1 MSGSVAQALDWALVG
16 GFVHRDAASAP
27 EPLAIGMKDGAIAFV
42 GGEQELGASVPTRRL
57 AGHHVYPGFAD
68 AHGHLYHLGARLEEV
83 RLEDTHSADEVLA
96 RVRAASASVPA
107 SAWVLGGGWD
117 ESLWTDGK
125 MPRAQDLEAA
135 SGGRPA
141 CLQRRDCH
149 AVWVSSSVLALAG
162 VDASTPE
169 VEGGRILRDTSGR
182 PTGVLIDRAKN
193 LVTRMV
199 PAPTHDAMRRRFL
212 LAMRI
217 CLEAGL
223 TAVHAMGVDAAELAA
238 LRELDREDRLPIR
251 VHAAL
256 HDEAT
261 LWAEEFAHGPQKAEG
276 HRRLAVRA
284 VKLFSDGALGSR
296 GAALF
301 EDYTD
306 DPGNRGLLLL
316 HGDELIERLTR
327 ATRAGYQS
335 CVHAIGDRANREVL
349 DAFATMA
356 GGADGAAFLALRPR
370 IEHAQVLAESDM
382 GRFAAIGV
390 IASMQPV
397 HAAGDQRWAEAR
409 LGPERA
415 RFAYANQSLVQAHAR
430 LCFGSD
436 FPIETHDPREG
447 LIAARTR
454 ALLGG
459 DTSAGW
465 NPREQV
471 SAEVAIAGYTSG
483 PAYASF
489 GENERGKIAEGYL
502 ADLTIW
508 DRDLNS
514 ASAAE
519 LRQARVI
526 ATVVGGK
533 LEHSALPPGA
543 MVDR

>member
-1 MSGSVAQALDWALVG
+1 MSGSVAHALDWALVG

-83 RLEDTHSADEVLA
+83 RLEDAHSADEVLA
-96 RVRAASASVPA
+96 RVRAAATSMPA

-117 ESLWTDGK
+117 ESLWTDGR
-125 MPRAQDLEAA
+125 MPSAEDLEAA

-149 AVWVSSSVLALAG
+149 AVWVSASVLALAG
-162 VDASTPE
+162 IDASTAE
-169 VEGGRILRDTSGR
+169 IEGGRILRDTSGR
-182 PTGVLIDRAKN
+182 PTGVLIDRAKD

-199 PAPTHDAMRRRFL
+199 PAPTYDAMRRRLL
-212 LAMRI
+212 LAMRA
-217 CLEAGL
+217 CSEAGL
-223 TAVHAMGVDAAELAA
+223 TAVHDMGVDAAELAA
-238 LRELDREDRLPIR
+238 LRELDREGRLPIR
-251 VHAAL
+251 VHAAV

-261 LWAEEFAHGPQKAEG
+261 LWAEEFARGPQKGEG

-327 ATRAGYQS
+327 ATRAGFQS

-356 GGADGAAFLALRPR
+356 GGPDGAAFLALRPR
-370 IEHAQVLAESDM
+370 IEHAQVLAESDIA
-382 GRFAAIGV
+382 RFAAIGV

-409 LGPERA
+409 LGTERA
-415 RFAYANQSLVQAHAR
+415 RFAYANQSLAQAHAR

-459 DTSAGW
+459 DTGGGW
-465 NPREQV
+465 NPSEQV

-502 ADLTIW
+502 ADFTIW

-526 ATVVGGK
+526 ATIVAGK

-543 MVDR
+543 VVRR